1 MLHSILSK
9 LPKPLNLEK
18 LISQTVELFQK
29 HPPSHLPRRAWAQ
42 VSSNSVLKTT
52 QDFHKLSQQTLEDG
66 ERFFQKEAAEIH
78 RRDVLM
84 QRQRQLRLLA
94 TRYRRPASWFSGAIL
109 VAVMALYL
117 RGSTFSPSIV
127 GLLFGLQ
134 QRLAEIWQ
142 RFVH

>member
-9 LPKPLNLEK
+9 LPKPLDLEN
-18 LISQTVELFQK
+18 LISKTVELFQK
-29 HPPSHLPRRAWAQ
+29 HPPSHLPARAWAQ

-52 QDFHKLSQQTLEDG
+52 QDFHKLSRQTLEDG
-66 ERFFQKEAAEIH
+66 ERFFQNEAAEIR
-78 RRDVLM
+78 RRDLLM

-109 VAVMALYL
+109 VAAMAFYF
-117 RGSTFSPSIV
+117 RGSTLSPLIAGS
-127 GLLFGLQ
+127 LFGFQ

-142 RFVH
+142 RFVY